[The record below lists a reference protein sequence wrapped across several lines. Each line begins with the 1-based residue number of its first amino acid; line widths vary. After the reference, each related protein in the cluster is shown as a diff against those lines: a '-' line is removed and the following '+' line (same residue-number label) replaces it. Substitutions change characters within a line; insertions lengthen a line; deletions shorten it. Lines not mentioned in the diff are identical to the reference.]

1 MADYPITAVE
11 RRTVLSG
18 SAGTGP
24 YAFNFPVLIQTD
36 LDVYKDA
43 TKLTLTT
50 NYTVSIGSAGTG
62 TVTLVDAATGDNT
75 ITIVGARAIQ
85 RTTDFVTAG
94 DLLASSLN
102 TELDSQTIFAQQT
115 SEDADRAIKA
125 PVTDPTS
132 IDMSLPAKATRAT
145 KVLGFDSDGD
155 PTVSTQTLA
164 AMEAGATTATTKASE
179 AATSATAAASSATAS
194 ASSATASANSATASA
209 GSATT
214 SAATATT
221 LSGAASTTSLAIGTG
236 AKAFTVAA
244 GLAFQVGDFLLA
256 TSNAN
261 TANYMHGQVAS
272 YSGTTLTLTSANVGG
287 SGTLSDWTI
296 RRSGP
301 LGPVGATGSQGAT
314 GAGVTS
320 LTTRGDLLAQGA
332 SAADRLA
339 IGAANT
345 VLTTAGTD
353 PAWSTIATAMIADD
367 AITLAKMAGG
377 TDGNLITYDASGN
390 PAYVAAG
397 SATQVL
403 TSQGAGSVP
412 VFAAAGGGAP
422 ASVQVFTSSG
432 TWNKPAGVTSVMV
445 ELCGAGGA
453 GANAGP
459 GTDNGGAG
467 GGGGGYARELL
478 DVSGYSSQTV
488 TIGAGGTGA
497 GGTTSFGSLLS
508 ATGGT
513 AGSGRN
519 GGSGGVG
526 SGGDL
531 NSTGNGGGSSDA
543 ANSTCQGTGGGS
555 YFGGGAEAEPNG
567 HNPIA
572 GTSFGGGGSGASNAS
587 DPGGVGFAGVVIVT
601 EYA

>member
-50 NYTVSIGSAGTG
+50 HYTVSIGSAGTG
-62 TVTLVDAATGDNT
+62 TVTLEDAATSSHT

-155 PTVSTQTLA
+155 PTVSTLTVA

-179 AATSATAAASSATAS
+179 AATSASAAAT
-194 ASSATASANSATASA
+194 SATASA

-236 AKAFTVAA
+236 AKAFTIAA

-301 LGPVGATGSQGAT
+301 IGPVGAQGAT

-332 SAADRLA
+332 SAAGRLA
-339 IGAANT
+339 IGSANT

-367 AITLAKMAGG
+367 AVTLAKMAGG

-397 SATQVL
+397 SANQVL

-412 VFAAAGGGAP
+412 VFAAASGGSNTPSFSATKTSQTTGQGDNAWTKVTFDTELVDSDGKFTDSRFTPTEAGDYFISGAL
-422 ASVQVFTSSG
+422 SGGTSGANQTHNVDIYLYKNGS
-432 TWNKPAGVTSVMV
+432 AIA
-445 ELCGAGGA
+445 GAGNGA
-453 GANAGP
+453 KVEGNCEVVAVAASCII
-459 GTDNGGAG
+459 T
-467 GGGGGYARELL
+467 L
-478 DVSGYSSQTV
+478 DSDDYVECFIKVNINT
-488 TIGAGGTGA
+488 
-497 GGTTSFGSLLS
+497 
-508 ATGGT
+508 GT
-513 AGSGRN
+513 ARCTNANFSG
-519 GGSGGVG
+519 
-526 SGGDL
+526 
-531 NSTGNGGGSSDA
+531 
-543 ANSTCQGTGGGS
+543 
-555 YFGGGAEAEPNG
+555 FKI
-567 HNPIA
+567 IA
-572 GTSFGGGGSGASNAS
+572 
-587 DPGGVGFAGVVIVT
+587 
-601 EYA
+601 

>member
-24 YAFNFPVLIQTD
+24 YAFNFPILIQTD

-155 PTVSTQTLA
+155 PTVSTLTLA

-179 AATSATAAASSATAS
+179 AASSATAAASSATAS

-339 IGAANT
+339 IGSANT

-412 VFAAAGGGAP
+412 VFAAAAGGGKVLQIVTATSTAKDSSTSTTFVDTSLACSITP
-422 ASVQVFTSSG
+422 TATTSKFWVNCTVFVGALRSDG
-432 TWNKPAGVTSVMV
+432 AVYAGVTRFKETGV
-445 ELCGAGGA
+445 
-453 GANAGP
+453 
-459 GTDNGGAG
+459 TDDAYPASNYGF
-467 GGGGGYARELL
+467 GYGFTN
-478 DVSGYSSQTV
+478 DPSN
-488 TIGAGGTGA
+488 
-497 GGTTSFGSLLS
+497 SFGHYIVTGSQMQWLHDPDISDTS
-508 ATGGT
+508 ALTY
-513 AGSGRN
+513 
-519 GGSGGVG
+519 
-526 SGGDL
+526 
-531 NSTGNGGGSSDA
+531 
-543 ANSTCQGTGGGS
+543 TCQ
-555 YFGGGAEAEPNG
+555 
-567 HNPIA
+567 HKVLA
-572 GTSFGGGGSGASNAS
+572 GTSYFNYGGTKTTA
-587 DPGGVGFAGVVIVT
+587 VITVT
-601 EYA
+601 EIGA

>member
-1 MADYPITAVE
+1 
-11 RRTVLSG
+11 
-18 SAGTGP
+18 
-24 YAFNFPVLIQTD
+24 

-50 NYTVSIGSAGTG
+50 HYTVSIGSAGTG
-62 TVTLVDAATGDNT
+62 TVTLEDAATSSHT

-155 PTVSTQTLA
+155 PTVSTLTVA

-179 AATSATAAASSATAS
+179 AATSATAA
-194 ASSATASANSATASA
+194 ANSATASA

-301 LGPVGATGSQGAT
+301 LGPVGAQGAT

-339 IGAANT
+339 IGSANT
-345 VLTTAGTD
+345 VLKSDGTD

-367 AITLAKMAGG
+367 AITLAKMAPG

-412 VFAAAGGGAP
+412 VFAAA
-422 ASVQVFTSSG
+422 
-432 TWNKPAGVTSVMV
+432 
-445 ELCGAGGA
+445 
-453 GANAGP
+453 
-459 GTDNGGAG
+459 AG
-467 GGGGGYARELL
+467 GGKVLQIVAAEITGRDTSTSTSFANTSLSVAITPTATTSKFWVNCASFIGGYRNDDTIYTAAIKFKETGVT
-478 DVSGYSSQTV
+478 DDIYPSGTNGFGYSFHNNNGSFGQYSVVGSQIQWLHDPDISDTSALTYTVQYRAVGATGYFNYAGTAVLTV
-488 TIGAGGTGA
+488 TEIGA
-497 GGTTSFGSLLS
+497 
-508 ATGGT
+508 
-513 AGSGRN
+513 
-519 GGSGGVG
+519 
-526 SGGDL
+526 
-531 NSTGNGGGSSDA
+531 
-543 ANSTCQGTGGGS
+543 
-555 YFGGGAEAEPNG
+555 
-567 HNPIA
+567 
-572 GTSFGGGGSGASNAS
+572 
-587 DPGGVGFAGVVIVT
+587 
-601 EYA
+601 

>member
-50 NYTVSIGSAGTG
+50 HYTVSIGSAGTG
-62 TVTLVDAATGDNT
+62 TVTLEDAATSSHT

-145 KVLGFDSDGD
+145 KVLGFDSAGD
-155 PTVSTQTLA
+155 PTVSTLTVA

-179 AATSATAAASSATAS
+179 AATSASAAAT
-194 ASSATASANSATASA
+194 SATASA

-236 AKAFTVAA
+236 AKAFTIAA
-244 GLAFQVGDFLLA
+244 GLAFKVGDFLLA

-272 YSGTTLTLTSANVGG
+272 YSSTTLTLTSANVGG

-301 LGPVGATGSQGAT
+301 LGPVGAQGAT
-314 GAGVTS
+314 GAGVSS
-320 LTTRGDLLAQGA
+320 LTTRGDLLARGA

-339 IGAANT
+339 IGSANT

-353 PAWSTIATAMIADD
+353 PAWSTIATAMIAND
-367 AITLAKMAGG
+367 AITLAKMAPG

-390 PAYVAAG
+390 PAHVAAG

-412 VFAAAGGGAP
+412 VFATAAGGGKLLQAALIP
-422 ASVQVFTSSG
+422 QASSTTTSTATGNSATAITNLAFTPTSASSKLYVLLTGDYANGVSGGTRMECKVFLSHNGSGSEAAVAALNTGVGVNRYNSGSNGYRVQG
-432 TWNKPAGVTSVMV
+432 TFSLSHRFNS
-445 ELCGAGGA
+445 
-453 GANAGP
+453 P
-459 GTDNGGAG
+459 GTSQFTIQVRVNGV
-467 GGGGGYARELL
+467 
-478 DVSGYSSQTV
+478 D
-488 TIGAGGTGA
+488 I
-497 GGTTSFGSLLS
+497 FG
-508 ATGGT
+508 
-513 AGSGRN
+513 
-519 GGSGGVG
+519 
-526 SGGDL
+526 
-531 NSTGNGGGSSDA
+531 
-543 ANSTCQGTGGGS
+543 
-555 YFGGGAEAEPNG
+555 
-567 HNPIA
+567 
-572 GTSFGGGGSGASNAS
+572 NAS
-587 DPGGVGFAGVVIVT
+587 STSWTAEGFVYEIAD
-601 EYA
+601 

>member
-50 NYTVSIGSAGTG
+50 HYTVSIGSAGTG
-62 TVTLVDAATGDNT
+62 TVTLEDAATSSHT

-194 ASSATASANSATASA
+194 ASSAT
-209 GSATT
+209 T

-301 LGPVGATGSQGAT
+301 LGPVGAQGAT

-339 IGAANT
+339 IGSANT
-345 VLTTAGTD
+345 VLKSDGTD

-367 AITLAKMAGG
+367 AVTLAKMAPG

-412 VFAAAGGGAP
+412 VFAAAGGGNTL

-432 TWNKPAGVTSVMV
+432 TWTRPTGVITVMV
-445 ELCGAGGA
+445 EVV
-453 GANAGP
+453 
-459 GTDNGGAG
+459 G
-467 GGGGGYARELL
+467 GGGGGGGNSSGNTASGGGGAGGYARELL
-478 DVSGYSSQTV
+478 DVSSTASATV
-488 TIGAGGTGA
+488 TVGAGGSGGSAGGTGST
-497 GGTTSFGSLLS
+497 GGTTSFAALLS
-508 ATGGT
+508 ATGGVGGT
-513 AGSGRN
+513 TSN
-519 GGSGGVG
+519 GGEAGIG
-526 SGGDL
+526 SGGDFNAKGGPGHQGSAVNAFGGNPMGG
-531 NSTGNGGGSSDA
+531 NSFFQGGGKA
-543 ANSTCQGTGGGS
+543 INGTPVGS
-555 YFGGGAEAEPNG
+555 VTV
-567 HNPIA
+567 
-572 GTSFGGGGSGASNAS
+572 GTLGGGG
-587 DPGGVGFAGVVIVT
+587 GGVSSTSAGGAGGSGIVIVT
-601 EYA
+601 EYT